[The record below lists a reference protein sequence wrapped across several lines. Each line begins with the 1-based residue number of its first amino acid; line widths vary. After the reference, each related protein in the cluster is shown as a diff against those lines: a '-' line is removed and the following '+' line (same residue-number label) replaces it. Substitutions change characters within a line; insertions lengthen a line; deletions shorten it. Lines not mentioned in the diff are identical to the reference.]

1 MVIETN
7 ITKMFGIK
15 HPILNAPMG
24 PYLTNQISV
33 ALCEAGGM
41 GVISHTAGLESLGA
55 LRDAINNGV
64 DIVKAMQARQE
75 STDRDYMLTNIKWVA
90 EHTDKPFG
98 FNLRT
103 SRNEMDATSIARR
116 LPKQI
121 MEDPKLREQ
130 VVPIAAPFL

>member
-24 PYLTNQISV
+24 PYLTNEISV

-41 GVISHTAGLESLGA
+41 GVVSHAQGIATLDL
-55 LRDAINNGV
+55 
-64 DIVKAMQARQE
+64 VKTLVKDGMDVAEAMKRRQE
-75 STDRDYMLTNIKWVA
+75 NTDRDYMLTNIKWVA

-103 SRNEMDATSIARR
+103 GRNEVDSASFCRR

-121 MEDPKLREQ
+121 MEDP
-130 VVPIAAPFL
+130 